1 MPALPWKDEYLINVA
16 VIDEQHKRL
25 AELSGR
31 VHEILESNPQGGQ
44 EIRHMVDE
52 LIDFTRLHFATEE
65 DLMRKYQ
72 YPGYEAHRAAHK
84 QVLYRLGTLAE
95 LSEQPMRLATRID
108 PDASDDWVTSHLLEK
123 DAHLGEFLNE
133 KGVF

>member
-1 MPALPWKDEYLINVA
+1 MPALPWKDEYNINVA
-16 VIDEQHKRL
+16 VIDKQHRRL
-25 AELSGR
+25 SELAGR
-31 VHEILESNPQGGQ
+31 VHEVLESNPQGGQ
-44 EIRHMVDE
+44 EIRQIVDD
-52 LIDFTRLHFATEE
+52 LLSFTRLHFTTEE
-65 DLMRKYQ
+65 ELMLKYD

-108 PDASDDWVTSHLLEK
+108 PDASDDWVTSHLLDK
-123 DAHLGEFLNE
+123 DAQLGKFLNE